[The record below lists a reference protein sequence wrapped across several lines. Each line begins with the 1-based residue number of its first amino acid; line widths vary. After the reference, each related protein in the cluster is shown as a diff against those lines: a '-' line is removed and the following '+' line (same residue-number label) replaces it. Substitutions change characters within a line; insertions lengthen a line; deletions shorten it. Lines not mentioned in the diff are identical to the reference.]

1 MRAERGFLADLLW
14 SDRGEEQARA
24 SLRQELSLLRRALTD
39 GVIGSNR
46 QHLWL
51 DPSSVEIEISG
62 VDTFLKGFED
72 WLREMRTTE
81 QVPTAKDG
89 APDVALI
96 FSRCVATFGYFDEPE
111 LAAEALGKLK
121 AVQPD
126 FDEAY
131 VRETYPYARPQDLDV
146 LLQRLQKA
154 GAFDGGV

>member
-1 MRAERGFLADLLW
+1 M
-14 SDRGEEQARA
+14 
-24 SLRQELSLLRRALTD
+24 
-39 GVIGSNR
+39 
-46 QHLWL
+46 
-51 DPSSVEIEISG
+51 
-62 VDTFLKGFED
+62 DTFLKGFELPSERIED

-146 LLQRLQKA
+146 LLQGLQKA
-154 GAFDGGV
+154 TAFDGGA